1 MKTNLCVS
9 AVCKLAWFP
18 RPQGLI
24 ETCLW
29 VSKNV
34 IKFKATSPAL
44 DSSRLQMFTV
54 SKYFLCE
61 TPAWEHLNPKVLH
74 VCLYQKLYTQTH
86 PCFTFPE
93 EAAGCRDHSLVG
105 PCPGHSLTKGTQW
118 AFKQKSLAKNA
129 LSLHFS
135 PLLFLH
141 SYHLL
146 SESFL
151 GFFPQPELK
160 VFSIYLHSGQRLSYA
175 VVKFACLGSPYS
187 STQPS
192 ACSTVNA

>member
-1 MKTNLCVS
+1 MKKNLCVS

-18 RPQGLI
+18 RPWGLT

-44 DSSRLQMFTV
+44 DSSRLHTFTV

-61 TPAWEHLNPKVLH
+61 TPAWKHLNPKVLH

-86 PCFTFPE
+86 PSFSFLE
-93 EAAGCRDHSLVG
+93 EATGCRDSGLVG

-118 AFKQKSLAKNA
+118 AFEHVFLGQECPLPALLTPSLPALLPPPLRVFPWFPPPAWVKSLFYLLAQWPA
-129 LSLHFS
+129 LVL
-135 PLLFLH
+135 
-141 SYHLL
+141 
-146 SESFL
+146 
-151 GFFPQPELK
+151 
-160 VFSIYLHSGQRLSYA
+160 
-175 VVKFACLGSPYS
+175 C
-187 STQPS
+187 
-192 ACSTVNA
+192 CS

>member
-18 RPQGLI
+18 RPRGLI

-61 TPAWEHLNPKVLH
+61 TLAWEHLNPKVLH

-86 PCFTFPE
+86 SLPRGSSWLPGSWPCGSLPRTLSHKGNTVGFWTEVFGKECPIPALLTPSFP
-93 EAAGCRDHSLVG
+93 ALLPPPFRVF
-105 PCPGHSLTKGTQW
+105 PWFPPPTW
-118 AFKQKSLAKNA
+118 AKSLFYILAQWPM
-129 LSLHFS
+129 LIL
-135 PLLFLH
+135 
-141 SYHLL
+141 
-146 SESFL
+146 
-151 GFFPQPELK
+151 
-160 VFSIYLHSGQRLSYA
+160 
-175 VVKFACLGSPYS
+175 C
-187 STQPS
+187 
-192 ACSTVNA
+192 CS